1 MNDRASIF
9 EERRGGR
16 FLLCGGN
23 KRRAEK
29 HQTAVARELLDS
41 IYDELR
47 CTEEISMPSRQF
59 RGVLWAGGGCVI
71 LEAADRGAS
80 SLTSANVP
88 PTSAIDIAPHDRVR
102 QESCSCFSG

>member
-1 MNDRASIF
+1 
-9 EERRGGR
+9 
-16 FLLCGGN
+16 LLRGGN

-102 QESCSCFSG
+102 APAARPGVWSWCVFVIAVVVHARVV

>member
-1 MNDRASIF
+1 MNDQASIF
-9 EERRGGR
+9 EERRGEG
-16 FLLCGGN
+16 FCY
-23 KRRAEK
+23 AEETNDVLK
-29 HQTAVARELLDS
+29 NIRPRLPGSCWIRYTMNYGA
-41 IYDELR
+41 
-47 CTEEISMPSRQF
+47 EEISMPSCQF